1 MHCAYCPILVPY
13 RYRQYVGAPVRTD
26 HTRTA
31 HYQVVLS
38 VGVVS
43 ALISTIVAR
52 YRAVSIEGEGR
63 RGRRKRKNLES
74 DVVLWRH
81 LDLLPPSLAASLT
94 HVAST
99 TLATFHPRGGKKP
112 QRRYWYVDRPLP
124 GGTAKN

>member
-1 MHCAYCPILVPY
+1 PY
-13 RYRQYVGAPVRTD
+13 ADRPLPGGTVGWGCFRPDFD
-26 HTRTA
+26 HRCS
-31 HYQVVLS
+31 LS
-38 VGVVS
+38 GG
-43 ALISTIVAR
+43 ID
-52 YRAVSIEGEGR
+52 
-63 RGRRKRKNLES
+63 RGRRKKREKKRKNLES

-81 LDLLPPSLAASLT
+81 LDLLPPSLVASLT